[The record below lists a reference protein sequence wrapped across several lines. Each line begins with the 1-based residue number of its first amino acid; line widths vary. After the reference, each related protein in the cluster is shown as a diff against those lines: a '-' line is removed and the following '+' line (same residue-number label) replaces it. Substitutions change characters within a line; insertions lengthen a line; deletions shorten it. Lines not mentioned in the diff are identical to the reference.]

1 MIAMPMEFS
10 TVLNKNAT
18 TKSCFLAFTAFLV
31 FCVCCLLTL
40 I

>member
-10 TVLNKNAT
+10 TALNKNAT
-18 TKSCFLAFTAFLV
+18 TKLDLAFTAFLV